1 MMNEG
6 CIQYDAPGRLV
17 LMFCYAIEISGLGYI
32 PRQDMKHGID
42 FRAGIA
48 CRLDTTVKYE
58 HSLIPNEIAC
68 AHPCGERLSFV

>member
-1 MMNEG
+1 VLQRHEKRMMNEG

-42 FRAGIA
+42 FAQELPVGWIR
-48 CRLDTTVKYE
+48 
-58 HSLIPNEIAC
+58 
-68 AHPCGERLSFV
+68 RLSTNIR

>member
-42 FRAGIA
+42 FAQELPVGWIR
-48 CRLDTTVKYE
+48 RL
-58 HSLIPNEIAC
+58 
-68 AHPCGERLSFV
+68 